1 MSNQS
6 GEPQSGLS
14 LATPLI
20 DVAEALETADGVYLV
35 IKDYNSVI
43 LWANDNFARLVGESK
58 EHLIGSKDERAEH
71 VADDQRVM
79 AAGVPLLNYHEVITI
94 PAPGGGTR
102 DVPIITQKGLLR
114 ERGGTKVIGI
124 TVCFAL
130 AYPEILLDVAPIPV
144 IRPGPAPEHTA
155 QYWVDLLGLTATGE
169 GTFFGS
175 TSVSPE
181 TIPQSALPERF
192 NGSRH
197 FYSANYYL
205 LPATKVLR
213 LHSLKQ
219 DELWFHH
226 AGLPFVLHIFTQE
239 GEYYSVTIGQQNG
252 LGDHL
257 QAVAPHGSWFGAE
270 LVGEAGY
277 GLAGCSLA
285 PGFSP
290 QDTSP
295 LGYDDIAA
303 LKLAFPE
310 QSEVIDRL
318 TAW

>member
-6 GEPQSGLS
+6 SEPQSGLS

-20 DVAEALETADGVYLV
+20 NVAEALEAADGVYLV
-35 IKDYNSVI
+35 IKDQDSVI
-43 LWANDNFARLVGESK
+43 LWVNDNFALLVGESK

-71 VADDQRVM
+71 VADDQRVI

-94 PAPGGGTR
+94 PAPGGGIR

-114 ERGGTKVIGI
+114 EKGGTKVIGI

-130 AYPEILLDVAPIPV
+130 AYPEILLDIDPVPV
-144 IRPGPAPEHTA
+144 IRPSPATEHTA
-155 QYWVDLLGLTATGE
+155 QYWIELLGLTATGA

-175 TSVSPE
+175 TSVSSGS
-181 TIPQSALPERF
+181 ILKSALPERF
-192 NGSRH
+192 NGDRH

-205 LPATKVLR
+205 LPATNVLL

-226 AGLPFVLHIFTQE
+226 AGLQFVLHIFTQE
-239 GEYYSVTIGQQNG
+239 GEYYSVTIGQVSG
-252 LGDHL
+252 SGDHL
-257 QAVAPHGSWFGAE
+257 QAVVPHNSWFGAE
-270 LVGEAGY
+270 LAGEAGY

-285 PGFSP
+285 PGFNP
-290 QDTSP
+290 KDTTNPS
-295 LGYDDIAA
+295 YDDIAA

-318 TAW
+318 TT